1 MQENGT
7 PAKVQVIWGC
17 RNTAPF
23 LWPHGG
29 YNMKCPYAVTRS
41 TTSQTVYEYGEDGEM
56 TMQQTVD
63 HNEAK
68 FVDCLEGNCAAWQ
81 NGRCQYRGE

>member
-1 MQENGT
+1 
-7 PAKVQVIWGC
+7 
-17 RNTAPF
+17 
-23 LWPHGG
+23 
-29 YNMKCPYAVTRS
+29 MKCPYAVTRS

-81 NGRCQYRGE
+81 KWPLPVQRRMTIFC

>member
-1 MQENGT
+1 
-7 PAKVQVIWGC
+7 
-17 RNTAPF
+17 
-23 LWPHGG
+23 
-29 YNMKCPYAVTRS
+29 MKCPYAVARS